1 MFKKLSDFLSATTR
15 CTDLNLYVVLKTLDI
30 EEDWEMDNLKEKA
43 LITSEHK
50 DINNI
55 SFHKLAFLNY
65 LDSENKIK

>member
-15 CTDLNLYVVLKTLDI
+15 CTDLNLYFVLKTLDI

-55 SFHKLAFLNY
+55 SFHSSKK
-65 LDSENKIK
+65 DIREPK